1 MGLSTMKSIDIKSLI
16 IGALLT
22 STIFLG
28 VAALANNAGVQEV
41 KIVSID
47 EGFPWEAIKIKQ

>member
-1 MGLSTMKSIDIKSLI
+1 MKTIDIKSLL

-47 EGFPWEAIKIKQ
+47 EGFLPWEAIKIKQ